1 MVEYIS
7 DRVAVMYLG
16 KIVEIADSKKIYS
29 DTLHPYTKALM
40 SAVPIPDPDKK
51 SDRIVLKG
59 DVPSP
64 ANPPAGCTFHPR
76 CSLANKGGE
85 FINQCKLENPT
96 LDEKEPSHFASC
108 HQI

>member
-1 MVEYIS
+1 
-7 DRVAVMYLG
+7 MYLG
-16 KIVEIADSKKIYS
+16 KIVEIADSKKIYA

-40 SAVPIPDPDKK
+40 SAVPIPDPDKM
-51 SDRIVLKG
+51 SDRIVLTG

-76 CSLANKGGE
+76 CSLANEGE
-85 FINQCKLENPT
+85 KFINQCKMENPT
-96 LDEKEPSHFASC
+96 LVEKEPSHFASC